1 MYGPRQ
7 DPYGE
12 AGVVSIFSNKYLNG
26 ERPVIYGNGEQTRDY
41 IYVQD
46 VISALIESSKI
57 AGCYD
62 FIVKKKDGFNS
73 KISGDDGE
81 YTPGQL
87 QKISNARAFYG
98 DPKIIILDEPSS
110 MSETVYALRL
120 INYLNKVKSKKII
133 ILTSHQPEYSDIAD
147 QIMVLKDGKVLQF
160 GNKKE
165 VLSKI
170 LRKPGN

>member
-1 MYGPRQ
+1 
-7 DPYGE
+7 
-12 AGVVSIFSNKYLNG
+12 
-26 ERPVIYGNGEQTRDY
+26 
-41 IYVQD
+41 
-46 VISALIESSKI
+46 
-57 AGCYD
+57 
-62 FIVKKKDGFNS
+62 
-73 KISGDDGE
+73 
-81 YTPGQL
+81 
-87 QKISNARAFYG
+87 
-98 DPKIIILDEPSS
+98 